1 MAILDSKGRLF
12 GKLSL
17 LDVGAALVM
26 VLVVIGIFFFPGTS
40 GSIAQVSDTQ
50 PIEID
55 VLVRGLSLRD
65 PNTLLN
71 DFNTRK
77 KTDVIVRNQPSG
89 SLDIMA
95 VKVLERQVLVSQPDG
110 TLKAVP
116 EPRMVEGMSTNFLI
130 TLAGKAQVTDSGPV
144 IDQSQIKLGKV
155 LELDGS
161 IYNFKG
167 SIVDVRL
174 GAN

>member
-55 VLVRGLSLRD
+55 VLVRGLSLREPD
-65 PNTLLN
+65 TLLN
-71 DFNTRK
+71 ELNTNK

-89 SLDIMA
+89 SLDVVT
-95 VKVLERQVLVSQPDG
+95 VKVLERQVLVPQADG
-110 TLKAVP
+110 SVKAVP
-116 EPRMVEGMSTNFLI
+116 EPRMVEGMSTDMLI
-130 TLAGKAQVTDSGPV
+130 TLAGKAQITDSGPV
-144 IDQSQIKLGKV
+144 IDQSQIKMGKV
-155 LELDGS
+155 IELDGS
-161 IYNFKG
+161 TYNFKG
-167 SIVDVRL
+167 GIIDVRL
-174 GAN
+174 SDT